1 MPVARRKTKPLT
13 SYDDVPKDVKK
24 IANEMMGRGALE
36 SLWNTI
42 VDDSPNGRPAFNIL
56 LRVVDGAPIGFALFH
71 YETMSSEN
79 FSYTIGIIDA
89 VCVRSSYVGNGYGS
103 ILTFNVLR
111 RMSLHGVNRIEAVLK
126 EPSSDST
133 DLDTGSPTMGSERFL
148 FDLGFKK
155 VAYLEDHWH
164 YPSID
169 YPYDCIVCHEQP
181 DSCTGVLMA
190 INES

>member
-1 MPVARRKTKPLT
+1 MVATARRRTRPLT
-13 SYDDVPKDVKK
+13 SYDDVPKDVKR
-24 IANEMMGRGALE
+24 IANEMLGRGALE

-42 VDDSPNGRPAFNIL
+42 VDDSPSGRPAFNIL
-56 LRVVDGAPIGFALFH
+56 LRVVDGQPIGFALFH
-71 YETMSSEN
+71 YETMSSN
-79 FSYTIGIIDA
+79 DFVYTIGIIDT
-89 VCVRSSYVGNGYGS
+89 VCVRNAYANNGYGS

-126 EPSSDST
+126 EPSDRNA
-133 DLDTGSPTMGSERFL
+133 DIDAGPTMGSERFL

-164 YPSID
+164 YASID